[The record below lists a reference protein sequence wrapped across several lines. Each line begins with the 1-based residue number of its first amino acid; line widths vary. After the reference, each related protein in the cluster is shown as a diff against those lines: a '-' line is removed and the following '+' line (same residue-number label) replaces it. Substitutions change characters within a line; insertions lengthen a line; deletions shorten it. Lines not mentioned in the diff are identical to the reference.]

1 MAYTH
6 LQYGVRMDGQAVST
20 APGASGDP
28 AFPTVGTRFGNPWVN
43 GAAGLSVTYNTG
55 GFGCHQWTVPCVPH
69 RIVRVGVETDANL
82 ANPQN
87 LIFTV
92 HPGAGSATGPAFTM
106 MLPTTTATGSQCIKT
121 VTNYVLANPGQRV
134 RTSVSTAISSVKAKV
149 YLWVEPVWEEVANVT
164 DATSPT
170 A

>member
-6 LQYGVRMDGQAVST
+6 TQYGVRMDGAAVST
-20 APGASGDP
+20 AAD
-28 AFPTVGTRFGNPWVN
+28 AVFPTVGSRFGSLPN
-43 GAAGLSVTYNTG
+43 GGGGLSVTYG
-55 GFGCHQWTVPCVPH
+55 VAGFGSHRWKPGCVPH

-82 ANPQN
+82 SDPQN
-87 LIFTV
+87 LHFTV
-92 HPGAGSATGPAFTM
+92 KPGAGSATGLAFSM

-121 VTNYVLANPGQRV
+121 VTSYIVVNPGQALCAA
-134 RTSVSTAISSVKAKV
+134 VSTAISSVNAKV